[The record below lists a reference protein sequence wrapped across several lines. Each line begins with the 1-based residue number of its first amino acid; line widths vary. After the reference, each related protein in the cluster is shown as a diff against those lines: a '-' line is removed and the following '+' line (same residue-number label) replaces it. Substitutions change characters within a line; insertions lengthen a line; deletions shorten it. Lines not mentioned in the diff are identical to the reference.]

1 MAIKIDEK
9 QMVLIIQGFILLGVS
24 IALIIVICRPV
35 YVPKVT
41 KHEKLFRELAST
53 RITAQDLQIVERFK
67 ADRENYFVIENLAW
81 KDDVDKFI
89 TVCDF
94 ATRILK
100 VYNNYRNDDIYLL
113 LVTDIINR
121 INQLVFTERKN
132 EVLKKENDYKAVVY
146 LARLFNTFEYIAD
159 DKYKTT
165 KSICHDLIIDLLP
178 DYNYVRI
185 LGIWFNTEN
194 IIYTII
200 PRLLTH
206 YLEPDKK
213 KFIYDV
219 KENKALEILEQKFS
233 EIHSFADK
241 RKNIY
246 LYDYHYD
253 IYKIF
258 KEEEQVG
265 YLKKLFGI

>member
-9 QMVLIIQGFILLGVS
+9 QIVLIIQICILLGVS
-24 IALIIVICRPV
+24 IVLIIVICRPV
-35 YVPKVT
+35 YVPEVSKY
-41 KHEKLFRELAST
+41 EKLLRELGST
-53 RITAQDLQIVERFK
+53 RITAQDLKIVERFK
-67 ADRENYFVIENLAW
+67 TDRENYFVTEKLVWNN
-81 KDDVDKFI
+81 DVDKFI
-89 TVCDF
+89 SVCDF

-100 VYNNYRNDDIYLL
+100 VYNNYRNEDIYLL
-113 LVTDIINR
+113 LVTDIINK
-121 INQLVFTERKN
+121 IHQLVFKERKN
-132 EVLKKENDYKAVVY
+132 EILKKENDYQAIVY

-178 DYNYVRI
+178 EFNYIRI

-213 KFIYDV
+213 NFIYDV
-219 KENKALEILEQKFS
+219 KENKALTILEEKFS

-241 RKNIY
+241 REKIY
-246 LYDYHYD
+246 LYDYHYV
-253 IYKIF
+253 IYQIF
-258 KEEEQVG
+258 KEKQQVG
-265 YLKKLFGI
+265 YLTKLFGI